1 MAGRRILDMGDM
13 AVNAWWQTPLLC
25 TEVTTW
31 RDVIVDTGLP
41 LTPGTWKFPE
51 SAGGCCYGDGVSIGN
66 RVMHW
71 MVCQGCVWLRE
82 RGLDAELDG
91 SAVRLCFRGLNPL
104 PEGVTLAR
112 VPGGT
117 AEDCEMALLVVTTG
131 GVLRFT
137 LPAPALSQ
145 HGALSSDI
153 PLTSILCGLCP
164 PYPHDPSATFPIP
177 PPPRPI
183 PGAPLPSLPS
193 TAWLSLGRQARF
205 AVATTGGT
213 ILLVTLPAPGKK
225 DEPRQVELCS
235 SSAVQRFLTGWVPN
249 VRGKAVDSPL
259 PGSTAALSSHCSSSC
274 ELLLSLSYDLK
285 LRVWNVETESCISEL
300 SLLPLFPSP
309 LLSLPPSPR
318 FWLRI
323 SPGPSSALCLV
334 VHLPW
339 PQSSFCMMHLKEKA
353 TKLVHVLNISTRQSD
368 LRDIALTPDGIWALW
383 NVEDGG
389 TKVAYAAYPSEE
401 DEVTW
406 QGVVMLP
413 FPSDQIHVPPHLDA
427 RESYMDY
434 IFEPGRFCRQA
445 LNQALLIFRRGKER
459 EKAGIAAWTYS
470 LLRRNIITA
479 VEGEKGV
486 DTANSWARF
495 LAYAAQYQ
503 HSAAKPLSLIVCPQ
517 SGLSL
522 LLSAG
527 GLSFLVPA
535 HPIDR
540 LALSPA
546 GSLSNTMQFSVDTV
560 FLLAKA
566 REISEQ
572 LWREDGNGGESH
584 GEWMERD
591 IEICSPLELEEVA
604 REVALLIRDKC
615 PDMVQQLSVIPELP
629 TVVRPLLEALHPSSP
644 DGSNAGRD
652 VCTLYA
658 GNLPTSAIAAVT
670 VRAARLRLHISFSL
684 LAILNAAL
692 NTDRHHRLL
701 LALIK
706 STLHLCQAY
715 RLLYQT
721 ARSLVTLPTMSF
733 ASIEVT
739 MRHLSVL
746 DSRPLA
752 THLAAPVSVAEGLLL
767 ALGPTSLLQA
777 SEAAGSTNW
786 PQILAQMCQS
796 LMYLLWPENPSFS
809 LGEFMLRQHQLPQL
823 QEFCLELLSWST
835 QNRNVCTLALG
846 QAYLFTGEAEKA
858 LSCFLKAA
866 QAGANEWDLQ
876 LRLLPPDSSPSP
888 PDTLEMNYY
897 RKVIQQ
903 LEACSLPEL
912 IISVAKVAL
921 EKSSPDDGNVVM
933 FQSRLFLQ
941 LLELARYHEAQQLLG
956 QMKDPQGQKSC
967 LRKLVTCLLDN
978 SHFDLLT
985 TLPFGDL
992 KLEVVSILESRAR
1005 SVDVVTGYLYELLY
1019 AFHVKQQNYRK
1030 AAAAMLEL
1038 AWRLG
1043 REAKDEDGRAKQ
1055 VDAYLATIN
1064 ALSIVRAPNA
1074 WLVMP
1079 LSQGERGGTSPK
1091 RSHDGEILPAP
1102 VEKKLVVLELWEL
1115 ERELLLARCH
1125 LTLSRRLSSQLHGRV
1140 RPPDLM
1146 PGLLQAGLF
1155 DMALALSKAFKLSC
1169 TPVFEA
1175 LALKCVTLQLGG
1187 DEARNEAWD
1196 WLAANELP
1204 PSNSGKDG
1212 SSVADEAW
1220 TYLQYL
1226 LKRERGQEYYRTV
1239 MGKVLS
1245 HGLPPPTWLLLE
1257 CKQHNLASLL
1267 RLLLSHGRL
1276 STAASLA
1283 IKTLEVVTNPSTG
1296 GVITGAFPRCLP
1308 FSAIDQ
1314 IAAALSNQPPLEHWK
1329 QLHTKLLAALDVY
1342 LDKAMRES
1350 REMES
1355 QAAQRSRFIAA

>member
-1 MAGRRILDMGDM
+1 
-13 AVNAWWQTPLLC
+13 
-25 TEVTTW
+25 
-31 RDVIVDTGLP
+31 
-41 LTPGTWKFPE
+41 
-51 SAGGCCYGDGVSIGN
+51 
-66 RVMHW
+66 
-71 MVCQGCVWLRE
+71 MVCQGYVWLRE
-82 RGLDAELDG
+82 RGLDTELDG

-112 VPGGT
+112 EPGAT
-117 AEDCEMALLVVTTG
+117 AKDCAMALLVVTTG
-131 GVLRFT
+131 AVLRFT
-137 LPAPALSQ
+137 LPAPSPSQ
-145 HGALSSDI
+145 HDALSSDI

-164 PYPHDPSATFPIP
+164 PDPHDPSGTFPIP
-177 PPPRPI
+177 PPPPHI
-183 PGAPLPSLPS
+183 PGAPLPSPPS

-205 AVATTGGT
+205 AVATTVGT

-225 DEPRQVELCS
+225 DEPRQVELCC
-235 SSAVQRFLTGWVPN
+235 SSAVQRFFTGWVPN
-249 VRGKAVDSPL
+249 VRGRAVDSPL
-259 PGSTAALSSHCSSSC
+259 PGSTAALSSHCSSTC
-274 ELLLSLSYDLK
+274 ELLLSLSFDLK
-285 LRVWNVETESCISEL
+285 LRVWNVDTESCISEL
-300 SLLPLFPSP
+300 SLLTLFSSS
-309 LLSLPPSPR
+309 LLSQPPSPR

-334 VHLPW
+334 VHLSW
-339 PQSSFCMMHLKEKA
+339 PQSLFCLLRLKENA
-353 TKLVHVLNISTRQSD
+353 TKLVHMLNIYMRQSE

-383 NVEDGG
+383 NAEDGG
-389 TKVAYAAYPSEE
+389 TKVAYAAYPSDD
-401 DEVTW
+401 DEVSW
-406 QGVVMLP
+406 QGVVMFP
-413 FPSDQIHVPPHLDA
+413 FPSAQIHVPPHLDA

-445 LNQALLIFRRGKER
+445 LNRALLIFRRGKDP
-459 EKAGIAAWTYS
+459 EKAGITAWTYS

-479 VEGEKGV
+479 VEGERGV
-486 DTANSWARF
+486 DTSNSWARF

-503 HSAAKPLSLIVCPQ
+503 HSAAKPLSFIVCPQ

-527 GLSFLVPA
+527 GLSFLIPA
-535 HPIDR
+535 HPFDR
-540 LALSPA
+540 LALSPT
-546 GSLSNTMQFSVDTV
+546 GSLSNTMPFSFCTATV
-560 FLLAKA
+560 FLLDKA
-566 REISEQ
+566 QQVSEL
-572 LWREDGNGGESH
+572 LWGEDVDGGESH

-591 IEICSPLELEEVA
+591 IEICSSLELEKFAHEA
-604 REVALLIRDKC
+604 ALLIWDKC
-615 PDMVQQLSVIPELP
+615 SDMVHQLCVIPDLP
-629 TVVRPLLEALHPSSP
+629 TMVRPLLEALHPSSP
-644 DGSNAGRD
+644 DGSNSGSD
-652 VCTLYA
+652 VCTLHA
-658 GNLPTSAIAAVT
+658 GSLPTSAVAAVT
-670 VRAARLRLHISFSL
+670 VRASRLRLHISFSL

-692 NTDRHHRLL
+692 NMDRHHRLL
-701 LALIK
+701 RTLIK

-721 ARSLVTLPTMSF
+721 ARSLVTLPTMSIT
-733 ASIEVT
+733 SIEVT

-767 ALGPTSLLQA
+767 ASGPTSLLQA
-777 SEAAGSTNW
+777 SKAAGSTSW
-786 PQILAQMCQS
+786 PQILTQLCQS
-796 LMYLLWPENPSFS
+796 LMHLLWPENPSFS

-835 QNRNVCTLALG
+835 QNRNVCMLALG

-866 QAGANEWDLQ
+866 QAAANERDVQ

-888 PDTLEMNYY
+888 PGSLEMNYY
-897 RKVIQQ
+897 RKV
-903 LEACSLPEL
+903 
-912 IISVAKVAL
+912 
-921 EKSSPDDGNVVM
+921 M
-933 FQSRLFLQ
+933 FQSHLFLQ
-941 LLELARYHEAQQLLG
+941 LLELARYHEAQQLLA

-967 LRKLVTCLLDN
+967 LRKLVTSLLDN

-992 KLEVVSILESRAR
+992 QLEVVSILESRAR
-1005 SVDVVTGYLYELLY
+1005 SVDVVTGCLYELLY
-1019 AFHVKQQNYRK
+1019 AFHIKQQNYRK

-1055 VDAYLATIN
+1055 VDAYMVTIN

-1091 RSHDGEILPAP
+1091 RSHDGEIVPAP

-1125 LTLSRRLSSQLHGRV
+1125 LALSRRYSQLHGRV

-1155 DMALALSKAFKLSC
+1155 DMALALSKSFKLSC

-1204 PSNSGKDG
+1204 PGNRGKDG

-1226 LKRERGQEYYRTV
+1226 LKRERGKEYYTTV

-1257 CKQHNLASLL
+1257 CKHRNLASLL

-1283 IKTLEVVTNPSTG
+1283 IKALTLVTTPLTG
-1296 GVITGAFPRCLP
+1296 GVIPGAFPPPLCLP

-1314 IAAALSNQPPLEHWK
+1314 IAAALSNQPPLEHWE
-1329 QLHTKLLAALDVY
+1329 QLHTKLLAALDGY
-1342 LDKAMRES
+1342 LNKATRES
-1350 REMES
+1350 HEMES
-1355 QAAQRSRFIAA
+1355 QAAERARFIAA